1 MGALIGF
8 TAGIGLLLILTASD
22 PGAATRRRSRSRRVP
37 WTWLGVGTLLGLISG
52 LLVTAITGVL
62 VIGAIA
68 GLAAAVLPVTI
79 VHGVERRRRR
89 EQAQAWPDA
98 VDQLASAVRAGM
110 SLPESVI
117 SLAEHGPEPLR
128 EPFAAFA
135 RDYQSSGRFVES
147 LELLKGRLAD
157 PTGDRVVEA
166 LRLAREVGGGD
177 LGRML
182 RSLAGYIRDDQR
194 TRGEL
199 EARQSWTVSGARLA
213 VAAPWLVL
221 VFMSGQREVIG
232 RFGEPM
238 GVAVLVGGAFSC
250 LVAYRLMLRAGRL
263 PLEDRVLA

>member
-8 TAGIGLLLILTASD
+8 TAGVGLLLILTAD
-22 PGAATRRRSRSRRVP
+22 APGSPARRRPRSAKVP
-37 WTWLGVGTLLGLISG
+37 WASLGMGALIAVVGW
-52 LLVTAITGVL
+52 LLVTAITGVP
-62 VIGAIA
+62 VIGVLA
-68 GLAAAVLPVTI
+68 GLAAAALPVTI
-79 VHGVERRRRR
+79 VNGLERRRRR

-117 SLAEHGPEPLR
+117 SLADHGPQPLR
-128 EPFAAFA
+128 EPFAAFS

-147 LELLKGRLAD
+147 LELLKARLAD

-182 RSLAGYIRDDQR
+182 RSLAAYIRDDQR

-221 VFMSGQREVIG
+221 VFMSGQRDVIG

-238 GVAVLVGGAFSC
+238 GVAVLVGGALSC

>member
-8 TAGIGLLLILTASD
+8 MIGVGLLLILTAEGSG
-22 PGAATRRRSRSRRVP
+22 PRPRTSRRRSIP
-37 WTWLGVGTLLGLISG
+37 WGRLGLGAVLGAVGWVVVTAMTGVPVIG
-52 LLVTAITGVL
+52 LLA
-62 VIGAIA
+62 A
-68 GLAAAVLPVTI
+68 LATAVLPVAVVNGI
-79 VHGVERRRRR
+79 ERRRRR
-89 EQAQAWPDA
+89 EQTQAWPDA

-147 LELLKGRLAD
+147 LDRLKARLAD

-182 RSLAGYIRDDQR
+182 RSLSGYIRDDQR

-221 VFMSGQREVIG
+221 LFMAGQRDVIG
-232 RFGEPM
+232 RFGEPA
-238 GVAVLVGGAFSC
+238 GVAVLVGGALSC

>member
-8 TAGIGLLLILTASD
+8 TAGVGLLLILTADSSQA
-22 PGAATRRRSRSRRVP
+22 PARRRTRSRNVP
-37 WTWLGVGTLLGLISG
+37 WAWIGVGALIGLIG
-52 LLVTAITGVL
+52 ALVVTAVTGVPA
-62 VIGAIA
+62 IGAIA
-68 GLAAAVLPVTI
+68 GLAGAVAPMTI
-79 VHGVERRRRR
+79 TQSVERRRRR

-147 LELLKGRLAD
+147 LELLKERLAD

-232 RFGEPM
+232 RFGEPT
-238 GVAVLVGGAFSC
+238 GVVVLVGGAVSC

>member
-8 TAGIGLLLILTASD
+8 TIGVGLLLIVTADSSEAR
-22 PGAATRRRSRSRRVP
+22 PRRRLRSWKVP
-37 WTWLGVGTLLGLISG
+37 WTWLGVGALLGVFSALV
-52 LLVTAITGVL
+52 VTAVTGVL
-62 VIGAIA
+62 VIGALA
-68 GLAAAVLPVTI
+68 GLAAAVMPVTI
-79 VHGVERRRRR
+79 ARGVERRRRR

-128 EPFAAFA
+128 VPFAAFA

-238 GVAVLVGGAFSC
+238 GIAVLVGGAVSC
-250 LVAYRLMLRAGRL
+250 LAAYRLMLRAGRL